1 MGKLLCPHLDR
12 ERGDMKRFDTPIFVA
27 ARRALRLFQ
36 RIARSSRDG
45 AGETKV
51 ARKAEGRL
59 MKMPIN
65 FFALRVEGERVVG
78 LFFQGEGGKG
88 AAFGGA
94 QGAFAH
100 EVRGSGRKNVL
111 FPLPPARGKVDVEV
125 GAFGVRLPKGKINA
139 VEGEQRFAAG
149 RADALDASLHEKGAV
164 GIDKRNKP
172 YAAEGHGTLQVF
184 EREER
189 RHPLARMD
197 RIDGDAKGTPLP
209 CVEGKEGAAFYTS
222 ADDAFFSR
230 VGAVGGADAA
240 IDVHSALYAG
250 RTGGVK
256 RMSLE
261 ISVFGGKAEE
271 LSFMRDPDLYNPP
284 ASLRSAPSL
293 TQGGLIG

>member
-1 MGKLLCPHLDR
+1 MGEPLLPR
-12 ERGDMKRFDTPIFVA
+12 FNGKRGDTERFDAPIFIS

-36 RIARSSRDG
+36 GIARCSRDG
-45 AGETKV
+45 TGETKI

-65 FFALRVEGERVVG
+65 FFALGVEGERIIG
-78 LFFQGEGGKG
+78 LFFEGEGGKG
-88 AAFGGA
+88 ATFGGA
-94 QGAFAH
+94 QRAFAH
-100 EVRGSGRKNVL
+100 KIGGSGRKDV
-111 FPLPPARGKVDVEV
+111 FCALPPARGKVDVEV
-125 GAFGVRLPKGKINA
+125 GAFGVRLPKGKIIAA

-149 RADALDASLHEKGAV
+149 RADAFDPPLHEKGAV

-172 YAAEGHGTLQVF
+172 YAAEGNGTLQVF

-189 RHPLARMD
+189 RHPLARVD
-197 RIDGDAKGTPLP
+197 RIDGDAERPSLP
-209 CVEGKEGAAFYTS
+209 RAEGKEGAALYAS

-256 RMSLE
+256 GKTPSVCCADTSLE
-261 ISVFGGKAEE
+261 EGGKEE
-271 LSFMRDPDLYNPP
+271 LKNG
-284 ASLRSAPSL
+284 A
-293 TQGGLIG
+293 G

>member
-1 MGKLLCPHLDR
+1 MGEPIFPHFDGK
-12 ERGDMKRFDTPIFVA
+12 RGDTERFDAPIFIS
-27 ARRALRLFQ
+27 ARRALRFFQ
-36 RIARSSRDG
+36 GIARCSRDG
-45 AGETKV
+45 TGETKI

-65 FFALRVEGERVVG
+65 FFALRVEGERIVG
-78 LFFQGEGGKG
+78 LLFESEGGKG
-88 AAFGGA
+88 ATFGGA

-100 EVRGSGRKNVL
+100 IIGGSGRKDV
-111 FPLPPARGKVDVEV
+111 FCALPPARGKVDVEV

-164 GIDKRNKP
+164 GIDKRNNP

-209 CVEGKEGAAFYTS
+209 RVEGKEGAAFYTS

-256 RMSLE
+256 RMRLSKKR
-261 ISVFGGKAEE
+261 IRRKGGRVVVHA
-271 LSFMRDPDLYNPP
+271 
-284 ASLRSAPSL
+284 
-293 TQGGLIG
+293 